1 MEQLPQLRQKI
12 DEIDRE
18 IVRLYEQ
25 RMEVA
30 EKVADYKRSV
40 GRAVLDKEREDQKIA
55 AVKSLASTQFNA
67 QGVEALFGQLM
78 SISRMR
84 QYTLIAQTQKE
95 PFGFTENPQT
105 TSKDSKVVFA
115 GVKGAYG
122 QQAMEGYFG
131 TEIDSFDVPTLKKRW
146 RQSAAGRRNTACFP

>member
-40 GRAVLDKEREDQKIA
+40 GRAVLDKERPPH
-55 AVKSLASTQFNA
+55 SLMPRAWRHCS
-67 QGVEALFGQLM
+67 
-78 SISRMR
+78 
-84 QYTLIAQTQKE
+84 
-95 PFGFTENPQT
+95 
-105 TSKDSKVVFA
+105 DS
-115 GVKGAYG
+115 
-122 QQAMEGYFG
+122 
-131 TEIDSFDVPTLKKRW
+131 
-146 RQSAAGRRNTACFP
+146 

>member
-40 GRAVLDKEREDQKIA
+40 GRAVLDKERENQKIA

-78 SISRMR
+78 SISPDASIYADR
-84 QYTLIAQTQKE
+84 AD
-95 PFGFTENPQT
+95 TEGTFLDLQRILQT
-105 TSKDSKVVFA
+105 TSKDTKVVFA
-115 GVKGAYG
+115 A
-122 QQAMEGYFG
+122 
-131 TEIDSFDVPTLKKRW
+131 
-146 RQSAAGRRNTACFP
+146 